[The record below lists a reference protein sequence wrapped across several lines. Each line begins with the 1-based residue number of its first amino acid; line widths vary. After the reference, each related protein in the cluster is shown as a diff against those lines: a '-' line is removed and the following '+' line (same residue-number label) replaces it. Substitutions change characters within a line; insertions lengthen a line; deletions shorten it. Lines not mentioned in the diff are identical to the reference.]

1 MRSLI
6 VLLGLLALASAQAN
20 VFFNYDGIGDLEY
33 RPFTD
38 TTPLN
43 LYVSL
48 RSYLCTASSCA
59 DKTCSHLYCATD
71 ANGKCTSVRSSVL
84 TSRFSCLLI
93 NHPGRHGM
101 DR

>member
-6 VLLGLLALASAQAN
+6 ALLGLLALASAQAN

-43 LYVSL
+43 VYVSL

-71 ANGKCTSVRSSVL
+71 STGKCTTVRFDLRLRFARFLLHSSD
-84 TSRFSCLLI
+84 TSPRAT
-93 NHPGRHGM
+93 
-101 DR
+101 